1 MTTQDQSQEKRIAGY
16 KAADYVKDGM
26 VVGLGTGS
34 TVYYFLEALKD
45 RVKAGLQI
53 KGIPTSITTKELA
66 MKWGIPLT
74 TLGQHPE
81 LDLTV
86 DGADE
91 VDDSFNLIKG
101 GGGALVREKIIAAS
115 SRKEVI
121 ISDSSKYVER
131 LGSFPLPVEVVQ
143 YGHEATRLKLE
154 ELGTEVVLR
163 RREGKPFVTDNG
175 NYIYDCAF
183 GVIQDPPGLEKT
195 LNLIPGVVEC
205 GLFIGLT
212 DLVIIGRGDKLEIL
226 EK

>member
-1 MTTQDQSQEKRIAGY
+1 
-16 KAADYVKDGM
+16 
-26 VVGLGTGS
+26 
-34 TVYYFLEALKD
+34 
-45 RVKAGLQI
+45 
-53 KGIPTSITTKELA
+53 

-91 VDDSFNLIKG
+91 VDGSFNLIKG

-115 SRKEVI
+115 SKKEVI

-143 YGHEATRLKLE
+143 YGHEATRMKLSA
-154 ELGTEVVLR
+154 LGAEVVLR
-163 RREGKPFVTDNG
+163 RKEGKPFVTDNG

-183 GVIQDPPGLEKT
+183 GVIQDPPGLEKA

-212 DLVIIGRGDKLEIL
+212 HVVIIGRGDKLDIL